1 MTWVDGEC
9 KNKPG
14 ARCDIKH
21 AYMTNKKNCP
31 MSNEYITITQ
41 QGLSQ
46 GYCGSI
52 GAEDCT
58 LGYECKKKNAFS
70 GAEHC
75 LAS

>member
-1 MTWVDGEC
+1 
-9 KNKPG
+9 
-14 ARCDIKH
+14 
-21 AYMTNKKNCP
+21 